1 MLTAE
6 YKTVQ
11 AGSVKIGAACPI
23 AVIAGPCSVES
34 KESIENIAGAV
45 KAAGALLLRG
55 GTYKFRTSPYTF
67 QGLGE
72 EGLRMLSDAGKK
84 LGMPVVSEIISE
96 NDIDKYT
103 KYVDVLQIG
112 ARNMQN
118 VALLKAAGRCG
129 KPVLLK
135 RGMSATIE
143 EWIMAAE
150 YIINEGNPNV
160 IMCERGIRTFEN
172 ATRNTFDPAAI
183 AIVKSRTGLPVL
195 ADPSHASGSWELVE
209 AVSLAAVAA
218 GADGLLIE
226 VHDHPDEAKSDGT
239 QSLKPAT
246 FAALMDRL
254 RPVALAVGRTL

>member
-6 YKTVQ
+6 NRTVQ
-11 AGSVKIGAACPI
+11 VGSVKIGAGQPV

-34 KESIENIAGAV
+34 QASLDSIAREV
-45 KAAGALLLRG
+45 KAAGALILRG
-55 GTYKFRTSPYTF
+55 GTYKLRTSPYSF

-72 EGLRMLSDAGKK
+72 EGLKMLCAAGKSY
-84 LGMPVVSEIISE
+84 GMPVVSEIISE
-96 NDIDKYT
+96 NDIEKYT
-103 KYVDVLQIG
+103 KYVDMLQIG

-118 VALLKAAGRCG
+118 VALLKAAGRSG

-135 RGMSATIE
+135 RGMSATVE

-150 YIINEGNPNV
+150 YIINEGNPDI

-183 AIVKSRTGLPVL
+183 AIVKMQTGLPVI
-195 ADPSHASGSWELVE
+195 ADPSHAAGNWELVE
-209 AVSLAAVAA
+209 AISLSAIAA

-226 VHDHPDEAKSDGT
+226 VHDHPGEAMSDGT
-239 QSLKPAT
+239 QSLKPGN
-246 FAALMDRL
+246 FAALMEKA
-254 RPVALAVGRTL
+254 RPVARAVGREM

>member
-6 YKTVQ
+6 NKTVQ
-11 AGSVKIGAACPI
+11 VGNVKFGADQPI

-34 KESIENIAGAV
+34 QEGLDSIAREV
-45 KAAGALLLRG
+45 KAAGAAVLRG
-55 GTYKFRTSPYTF
+55 GTYKLRTSPYTF

-72 EGLRMLSDAGKK
+72 EGLKLLCSAGKSF
-84 LGMPVVSEIISE
+84 GMPVVSEIISE
-96 NDIDKYT
+96 NDIEKYIE
-103 KYVDVLQIG
+103 YVDMLQIG

-118 VALLKAAGRCG
+118 VALLKAAGRSK

-135 RGMSATIE
+135 RGMSAAID

-150 YIINEGNPNV
+150 YIINEGNPSV

-183 AIVKSRTGLPVL
+183 AIVKRRTGLPVI
-195 ADPSHASGSWELVE
+195 ADPSHAAGSWDLVE
-209 AVSLAAVAA
+209 AVSLAAIAA

-226 VHDHPDEAKSDGT
+226 VHDSPDEARSDGY
-239 QSLKPAT
+239 QSLKPDN
-246 FAALMDRL
+246 FAALMEKARL
-254 RPVALAVGRTL
+254 VARAVGRTL